1 MEHSRSQIHV
11 TITQLKIC
19 NCFRN
24 SIPSLGQTAFSS
36 FRIGILS
43 LTVCYSIGQILETFS
58 GLSEIAL
65 SFTQYDGF
73 RKVILRYCKRIIRT
87 LNIKISYNS
96 RTCIGICIQSY
107 RCYTLQI
114 INSNL
119 ICSKLLVKIGENI

>member
-65 SFTQYDGF
+65 SFSPVD
-73 RKVILRYCKRIIRT
+73 RIHQIFLGNSEGIIW
-87 LNIKISYNS
+87 LN
-96 RTCIGICIQSY
+96 
-107 RCYTLQI
+107 
-114 INSNL
+114 
-119 ICSKLLVKIGENI
+119 